1 MIVGGME
8 VGNMDAVDLV
18 DAFVGIIYE
27 KNMLL
32 RVKNK
37 QLQEAKKE
45 LEELKIKLRKI
56 GDL

>member
-8 VGNMDAVDLV
+8 VENMDAVDLV

-37 QLQEAKKE
+37 QLQEAKKNS
-45 LEELKIKLRKI
+45 KN
-56 GDL
+56 